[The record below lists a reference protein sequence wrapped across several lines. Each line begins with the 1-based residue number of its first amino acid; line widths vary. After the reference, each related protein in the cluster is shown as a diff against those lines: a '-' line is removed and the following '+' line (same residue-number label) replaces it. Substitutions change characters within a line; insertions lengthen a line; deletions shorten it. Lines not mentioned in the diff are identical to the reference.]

1 MEENKAKEMTPL
13 EALESIG
20 KSLFRTYEGSM
31 GVNGYM
37 YFQIEIKTIREA
49 LAKGTKASPIE
60 SYLLKRVKELEKEKK
75 VLEKHEKIIREE
87 LKKKHFMLDDLCK
100 VSKELAQYFEI
111 RTNESEKYDFSYF
124 GGSYLHVINKSGD
137 IDKCDKALIDF
148 LNYVKEN
155 L

>member
-1 MEENKAKEMTPL
+1 MEENK
-13 EALESIG
+13 
-20 KSLFRTYEGSM
+20 
-31 GVNGYM
+31 
-37 YFQIEIKTIREA
+37 
-49 LAKGTKASPIE
+49 TKVSPTE

-87 LKKKHFMLDDLCK
+87 LKKKHFMLEDLSK
-100 VSKELAQYFEI
+100 LSKELANFFEI
-111 RTNESEKYDFSYF
+111 RSDESDKFDFSYF
-124 GGSYLHVINKSGD
+124 NGSYLHVFNKSGD